1 MPSIRLLLAA
11 AGDDGGFSR
20 TFYEY
25 ETRDDLVKE
34 LIALFEEQ
42 LVLQKQAQGFLDE
55 EIEYVGDDLWEF
67 IDTFSEIVCLE
78 HQSGTDLWIPYATS
92 WIKECMYIYLKKQ
105 SEMTRMLDDSMEVD
119 PSKSQPQTKSC
130 QFPAPAYKI

>member
-1 MPSIRLLLAA
+1 MPSIILLLAA

-25 ETRDDLVKE
+25 DTRDDLVKE

-42 LVLQKQAQGFLDE
+42 LMLQKQAQGFSDE
-55 EIEYVGDDLWEF
+55 SIEYVGDDLWEF

-78 HQSGTDLWIPYATS
+78 RQAGTDMWIPYATS
-92 WIKECMYIYLKKQ
+92 WIKECIYIYLKKQ
-105 SEMTRMLDDSMEVD
+105 SERTKMLDDSMEVD
-119 PSKSQPQTKSC
+119 STQSQSQPC
-130 QFPAPAYKI
+130 QYAHAPTYKI